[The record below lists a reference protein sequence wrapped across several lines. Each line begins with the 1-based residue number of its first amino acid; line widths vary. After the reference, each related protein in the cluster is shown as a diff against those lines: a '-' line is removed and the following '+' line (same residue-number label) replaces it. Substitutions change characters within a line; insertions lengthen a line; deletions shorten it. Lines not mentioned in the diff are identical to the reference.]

1 MKVFIAIL
9 LAASASASFDK
20 DDKEMD
26 AGFCLDHKTTG
37 AICLAGSSLAEKMP
51 AAFEACFGGEVAAAG
66 RRRGNG
72 GGRGKGGKRG
82 PRCPSFDKIMSK
94 VQEKFAD
101 EACVL
106 KQLGWIDEEGN
117 ELQDAIE
124 ADIATLNEGVQAGI
138 SEEGVEECVAEIME
152 EMDGKYAKCA
162 DKYTEEEK
170 ATLEEV
176 GVKIASFK
184 CFMGMFKESCGNFIK
199 SEYVE
204 PLVASLTGA
213 TATTTVAAAGK

>member
-37 AICLAGSSLAEKMP
+37 AICLAGSSLADKMP

-72 GGRGKGGKRG
+72 GRGKGGKKG
-82 PRCPSFDKIMSK
+82 PRCPSFDKIMGK

-117 ELQDAIE
+117 ELKDAIE
-124 ADIATLNEGVQAGI
+124 ADIATLNEKVQFGI

-199 SEYVE
+199 VEYVE
-204 PLVASLTGA
+204 PLVASLTSA
-213 TATTTVAAAGK
+213 TATTVAAAGK

>member
-1 MKVFIAIL
+1 V
-9 LAASASASFDK
+9 AASAPASFDK
-20 DDKEMD
+20 DDKEMG

-51 AAFEACFGGEVAAAG
+51 AAFETCFGGEEVAAG

-94 VQEKFAD
+94 VEEKFAG

-117 ELQDAIE
+117 DLKDTIM
-124 ADIATLNEGVQAGI
+124 ADIATLNEGVQAGL
-138 SEEGVEECVAEIME
+138 SDNTEECVGKIME

-162 DKYTEEEK
+162 DKYTDEEK

-176 GVKIASFK
+176 GVKIASYM
-184 CFMGMFKESCGNFIK
+184 CFMGQFKDACGSFIK

-204 PLVASLTGA
+204 PLVASLTGP
-213 TATTTVAAAGK
+213 AGK